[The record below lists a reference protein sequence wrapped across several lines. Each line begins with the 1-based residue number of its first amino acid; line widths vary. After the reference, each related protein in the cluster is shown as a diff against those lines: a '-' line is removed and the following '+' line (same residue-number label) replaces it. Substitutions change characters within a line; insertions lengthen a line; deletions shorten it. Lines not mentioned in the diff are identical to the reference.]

1 MAAASATQ
9 QTPEPEQ
16 ALAEEELHPT
26 EPTEEDREALAELR
40 RRFDTVDSEPLNRF
54 REDVTVPWATDQLHT
69 YFKQMQDERFYYP
82 H

>member
-16 ALAEEELHPT
+16 EIAEQGLRPID
-26 EPTEEDREALAELR
+26 PTEEQREALAELR

-54 REDVTVPWATDQLHT
+54 REDVTVPWT
-69 YFKQMQDERFYYP
+69 P
-82 H
+82 